1 MRWVQEPH
9 TISPSGQAA
18 ASPRSD
24 GLPSLLRCL
33 CCAAQTLARD
43 LLYRPGN
50 GRKAIMGYGIIGTII
65 LIVLVVIALRFFG
78 VI

>member
-1 MRWVQEPH
+1 
-9 TISPSGQAA
+9 
-18 ASPRSD
+18 
-24 GLPSLLRCL
+24 
-33 CCAAQTLARD
+33 